1 MSEPVAVM
9 RQDLYN
15 IKKHDIKT
23 HILKHK
29 RLICPYFFFPFNET
43 EQKSQKDK
51 FKKLK
56 KGDVII
62 IRQTDYGSNKDD
74 RNRYLKVKIIE
85 DEPEF
90 SPIPNLFLILKED
103 KAYFKDKHQ
112 EKEFK
117 NFIEDIKIL
126 NDDKEIA
133 DYIKK
138 DYQVK
143 LFEAQNF
150 KIEIMNVIETD
161 DTYSNYLNRR
171 EKGSIEFIIKR

>member
-29 RLICPYFFFPFNET
+29 RLICPYFFFPFNEI
-43 EQKSQKDK
+43 EQKSQKDE

-62 IRQTDYGSNKDD
+62 IRQTCYGSVKHKDT
-74 RNRYLKVKIIE
+74 YLKVKIIE

-90 SPIPNLFLILKED
+90 SPIPNLFLIFKKNDDNSYFLNKHKSKELS
-103 KAYFKDKHQ
+103 K
-112 EKEFK
+112 
-117 NFIEDIKIL
+117 FIEDIKIL
-126 NDDKEIA
+126 NDKEIA
-133 DYIKK
+133 DYTKK
-138 DYQVK
+138 GYNVQR
-143 LFEAQNF
+143 FEALNF
-150 KIEIMNVIETD
+150 KIEIMEKIEGD
-161 DTYSNYLNRR
+161 DQYSNYLNNPK
-171 EKGSIEFIIKR
+171 KGSIELINQR

>member
-62 IRQTDYGSNKDD
+62 IRQTPYGSNKDD
-74 RNRYLKVKIIE
+74 RNKYLKVKIIE

-90 SPIPNLFLILKED
+90 SPIPNLFLIFKKND
-103 KAYFKDKHQ
+103 DYSYFLNEHKSKDSSK
-112 EKEFK
+112 
-117 NFIEDIKIL
+117 FIEDIKIL
-126 NDDKEIA
+126 NDKEIA
-133 DYIKK
+133 DYAKK
-138 DYQVK
+138 GYNVQR
-143 LFEAQNF
+143 FEALNF
-150 KIEIMNVIETD
+150 KIEIMEVK
-161 DTYSNYLNRR
+161 
-171 EKGSIEFIIKR
+171 EKDYNILII